1 MCIAL
6 DTLRLVYFGHC
17 LEAKLIL
24 SVESTDLNNVKNF
37 KRKPGKQTLNDSVKA
52 VRPFSPFTLLPHSLA
67 GLCRVDVL
75 NQMISDIST
84 INKTPG
90 SVH

>member
-1 MCIAL
+1 MNL
-6 DTLRLVYFGHC
+6 
-17 LEAKLIL
+17 
-24 SVESTDLNNVKNF
+24 
-37 KRKPGKQTLNDSVKA
+37 KPGKQRLNDSVKA

-75 NQMISDIST
+75 KQMIFDICT

-90 SVH
+90 CMHLIICK